1 MVSEK
6 SGMVLLLNGNIFSI
20 WAIITSKYHSSTLEP
35 PWGDRRLTDWLPKT
49 MKFDPLW
56 TSEV

>member
-35 PWGDRRLTDWLPKT
+35 PWGDRRLTNWLPKT